1 MTQPGKL
8 ESSEYHNKPV
18 IMVVLSGME
27 GLEEQGVGRGMPT
40 APILP
45 GRGSNL
51 FGILESG
58 KSVYLH
64 TLLNGKNICKSG
76 ETFDSKDRQSLVIK
90 FYRAK

>member
-1 MTQPGKL
+1 MLG
-8 ESSEYHNKPV
+8 
-18 IMVVLSGME
+18 E
-27 GLEEQGVGRGMPT
+27 GCLLP
-40 APILP
+40 PILP

-64 TLLNGKNICKSG
+64 RLLNGKNICKNS